1 MTDAP
6 DTKTPARVPAPLEAT
21 REMGA
26 IVPQNMDEMAR
37 FATMVVKSGMAPK
50 GLESPEKVAI
60 AVMKGLE
67 VGFTPFQSLAD
78 IAVINGRPT
87 IWGDGLIALVRRD
100 GHQVHEWLEGEG
112 DAMVASCTLKRSD
125 TGEEITRSFSV
136 ADAKK
141 ASLWGKQGP
150 WQAYPK
156 RMLQMRARGWA
167 VRDGAADSM
176 KGLRVAEEERDHRP
190 IRDVTPESDTVK
202 RLKAMRA
209 GTHDPAAPEIVEPED
224 IPQEPEPPALQ
235 DTKPDPKS
243 EWFKE
248 GKAAYEAFGPDALC
262 PQSYDEGGI
271 MSENWWAGWRAAR
284 AAEPEGGE

>member
-1 MTDAP
+1 MTDATEAKP
-6 DTKTPARVPAPLEAT
+6 RAQVPMEAT

-37 FATMVVKSGMAPK
+37 FATMVCKSGMAPK
-50 GLESPEKVAI
+50 GLETPEKVAI

-87 IWGDGLIALVRRD
+87 IWGDGLIALVRRE

-112 DAMVASCTLKRSD
+112 DAMVASCTVKRAD

-150 WQAYPK
+150 WQQYPK

-167 VRDGAADSM
+167 VRDGAADAM

-190 IRDVTPESDTVK
+190 IRDVTPESDAVK
-202 RLKAMRA
+202 RLKALRA
-209 GTHDPAAPEIVEPED
+209 GTHDPAAPGIIEPED
-224 IPQEPEPPALQ
+224 APQVEEPATGEVQ
-235 DTKPDPKS
+235 IDPNS
-243 EWFKE
+243 EAFKE
-248 GKAAYEAFGPDALC
+248 GAKDYGDWGPAGAKCPYDDETAEAA
-262 PQSYDEGGI
+262 Q
-271 MSENWWAGWRAAR
+271 WWAGWRKAR
-284 AAEPEGGE
+284 EDAGEAEE

>member
-6 DTKTPARVPAPLEAT
+6 DTKPPARVPVPMEART
-21 REMGA
+21 EMGA

-37 FATMVVKSGMAPK
+37 FATMVCKSGMAPK
-50 GLESPEKVAI
+50 GLETPEKVAI

-87 IWGDGLIALVRRD
+87 IWGDGLIALVRRE

-112 DAMVASCTLKRSD
+112 DAMVASCTVKRAD

-150 WQAYPK
+150 WQQYPK

-167 VRDGAADSM
+167 VRDGAADAM
-176 KGLRVAEEERDHRP
+176 KGLRVAEEERDNPRMK
-190 IRDVTPESDTVK
+190 DVTPPSGATE
-202 RLKAMRA
+202 RLRAMRE
-209 GTHDPAAPEIVEPED
+209 GRPLPAPEPED
-224 IPQEPEPPALQ
+224 VSQDVPEPVIDEPQ
-235 DTKPDPKS
+235 PNPKS
-243 EWFKE
+243 EAFKE
-248 GKAAYEAFGPDALC
+248 GVADYTSWGPVGAKCPHDDETQEAVD
-262 PQSYDEGGI
+262 
-271 MSENWWAGWRAAR
+271 WWAGWRKAR
-284 AAEPEGGE
+284 EDAGEAE